1 MLRII
6 AGKYR
11 GRKIEQPATDLTRPT
26 VDRVKEAMFSM
37 IDSILRANDLPWAQ
51 VRALD
56 LFAGSGA
63 LVLESLSRGAE
74 FGLMI
79 EPGADAFKTIQRNIQ
94 SLKIGDGVQVL
105 RKSALELGAFSQTF
119 KTDLPFSL
127 IFLDPPYA
135 FKGLEQTLDNLL
147 NNHWCA
153 PRALFVFELSAEAPT
168 PSNPALEILK
178 ERTFGRIK
186 IVIAQ
191 RIQQTS

>member
-37 IDSILRANDLPWAQ
+37 IDSLLRTQETSWPQ

-63 LVLESLSRGAE
+63 LVLESISRGAS

-79 EPGADAFKTIQRNIQ
+79 EPGAAAFKTIQKNIDT
-94 SLKIGDGVQVL
+94 LKVGNDVQVL
-105 RKSALELGAFSQTF
+105 RKSALDLGLFSNTF
-119 KTDLPFSL
+119 KNDLPFSL

-135 FKGLEQTLDNLL
+135 FKELDVLLENLL
-147 NNHWCA
+147 KNQWASPN
-153 PRALFVFELSAEAPT
+153 ALFVFELSNEAATPT
-168 PSNPALEILK
+168 HPGLEILK

-186 IVIAQ
+186 IVIA
-191 RIQQTS
+191 RRQQIS